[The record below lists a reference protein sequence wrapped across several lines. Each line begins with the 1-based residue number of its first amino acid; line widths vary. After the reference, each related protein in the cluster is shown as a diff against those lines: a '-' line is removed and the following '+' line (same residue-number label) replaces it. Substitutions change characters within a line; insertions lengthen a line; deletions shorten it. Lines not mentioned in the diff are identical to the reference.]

1 MAKVKATVH
10 GAVSLVNAIA
20 TKKGATLGIALKV
33 EATVETSQGKGITIK
48 SENKSLSSRLI
59 NKTIEKTVSKKDLE
73 QNKITITLDSEI
85 PTGYGLK
92 SSSAISSAVALACA
106 KIFKPKINDHQI
118 LLAGVDA
125 SIESK
130 VSITG
135 AYDDACSCYYG
146 GFNITDNAKKR
157 RVHFEK
163 GPTNMIAVIFIPKN
177 RKRGNLKNL
186 KIFSSIFENAWE
198 LARKSNYWDAM
209 IINGLATASILN
221 SDPKIITSL
230 IEKGAFGASVSGN
243 GPSIAAITK
252 KENEASIKK
261 IFSTLEG
268 NTIVSKINNKRA
280 EVHEMQG

>member
-1 MAKVKATVH
+1 MAKVEATVH

-20 TKKGATLGIALKV
+20 NHKGATLGIELKV
-33 EATVETSQGKGITIK
+33 EATIETIPGKGISIQ

-59 NKTIEKTVSKKDLE
+59 NKTIEKIVSKKDLE
-73 QNKITITLDSEI
+73 QNKIIVTLDSEI

-106 KIFKPKINDHQI
+106 KIFKPKFTDQQI
-118 LLAGVDA
+118 LLAGVNA

-146 GFNITDNAKKR
+146 GFNVTDNAKKKR
-157 RVHFEK
+157 IQFEK
-163 GPTNMIAVIFIPKN
+163 GPSNLIAVIFIPKN
-177 RKRGNLKNL
+177 RKRGNLKKL
-186 KIFSSIFENAWE
+186 KILSSIFENAWN
-198 LARKSNYWDAM
+198 LARKENYWDAM

-221 SDPKIITSL
+221 SDSKIITEL
-230 IEKGAFGASVSGN
+230 IEKGALGASVSGN

-252 KENEASIKK
+252 KENETAIKK
-261 IFSTLEG
+261 VFSILEG
-268 NTIVSKINNKRA
+268 NVIVSKISNKKA
-280 EVHEMQG
+280 EVHEV

>member
-10 GAVSLVNAIA
+10 GAISLVNAIA
-20 TKKGATLGIALKV
+20 TQKGATLGIELKV
-33 EATVETSQGKGITIK
+33 DATIETSSGRGISIQ

-59 NKTIEKTVSKKDLE
+59 NKTIEKIVSKKDLE
-73 QNKITITLDSEI
+73 ENKIVITLDSEI

-92 SSSAISSAVALACA
+92 SSSAISSAVALACS
-106 KIFKPKINDHQI
+106 KIFKPRLTDKQI

-146 GFNITDNAKKR
+146 GFNVTDNFKKIR
-157 RVHFEK
+157 IHSEK
-163 GPTNMIAVIFIPKN
+163 APTNLIAIIFIPKN

-186 KIFSSIFENAWE
+186 KILSHVFENAWE
-198 LARKSNYWDAM
+198 LAKKSDYWSAM
-209 IINGLATASILN
+209 NINGLATAATLN
-221 SDPKIITSL
+221 SDSKIIVDAL
-230 IEKGAFGASVSGN
+230 EKGAYGVSVSGN

-252 KENEASIKK
+252 KENEINIKK
-261 IFSTLEG
+261 IFSVLEG
-268 NTIVSKINNKRA
+268 SVIVSKVNNKKA
-280 EVHEMQG
+280 EVYEL

>member
-1 MAKVKATVH
+1 MVKAVATVY

-20 TKKGATLGIALKV
+20 TKKGATVGIGLKV
-33 EATVETSQGKGITIK
+33 VAEVETSPGKGIVIK

-59 NKTIEKTVSKKDLE
+59 NKTIEKIITKKDLE
-73 QNKITITLDSEI
+73 ENKITITLQSEI

-92 SSSAISSAVALACA
+92 SSSAISSAVALGCA
-106 KIFKPKINDHQI
+106 KIFKPKMTDKQI

-146 GFNITDNAKKR
+146 GFNITDNEKKKR
-157 RVHFEK
+157 IHYEK
-163 GPTNMIAVIFIPKN
+163 SPTNLIAVIFIPKN

-186 KIFSSIFENAWE
+186 KILSSVFENAWE
-198 LARKSNYWDAM
+198 LARKANYWEAM

-221 SDPKIITSL
+221 SDPKIITDL
-230 IEKGAFGASVSGN
+230 IEKGALGASVSGN

-252 KENEASIKK
+252 KENESSIKK

-268 NTIVSKINNKRA
+268 NIIVSKLSNKKA
-280 EVHEMQG
+280 EVHEL

>member
-1 MAKVKATVH
+1 MVKAKATVH

-20 TKKGATLGIALKV
+20 NQKGATLGISLKV
-33 EATVETSQGKGITIK
+33 EAIVEVNPGKGISIE

-59 NKTIEKTVSKKDLE
+59 NKTVERIVSKKDLE

-92 SSSAISSAVALACA
+92 SSSAISSAIALACA
-106 KIFKPKINDHQI
+106 KIFKPKSTDQQI

-135 AYDDACSCYYG
+135 AYDDACSCYFG
-146 GFNITDNAKKR
+146 GFNVTDNAKKKR
-157 RVHFEK
+157 IQFEK

-177 RKRGNLKNL
+177 RKRGNVKKL
-186 KIFSSIFENAWE
+186 KIFSTVFKNAWE
-198 LARKSNYWDAM
+198 LAKKGNYWDAM
-209 IINGLATASILN
+209 ITNGLATASILDSN
-221 SDPKIITSL
+221 SKIISEL
-230 IEKGAFGASVSGN
+230 IEKGALGASVSGN
-243 GPSIAAITK
+243 GPSIAAVTK
-252 KENEASIKK
+252 KENESAIRK

-268 NTIVSKINNKRA
+268 NIIVSKINNKKA
-280 EVHEMQG
+280 EVHEM